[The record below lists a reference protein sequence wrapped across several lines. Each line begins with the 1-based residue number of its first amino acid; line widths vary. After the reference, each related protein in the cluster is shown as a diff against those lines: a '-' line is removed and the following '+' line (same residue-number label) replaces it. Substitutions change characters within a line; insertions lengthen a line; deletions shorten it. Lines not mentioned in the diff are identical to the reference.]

1 MKVVQFSQGPLTQ
14 TLCRSR
20 CGVELNDGE
29 IGGLSVAVPQ
39 LLESYGELNPDE
51 ATLRD
56 PPRLQSHMQCVW
68 KESQDQERTGDSHQK
83 ISWKWS
89 WHQQHAILNPVSRA
103 Q

>member
-1 MKVVQFSQGPLTQ
+1 M
-14 TLCRSR
+14 
-20 CGVELNDGE
+20 
-29 IGGLSVAVPQ
+29 AVPQ
-39 LLESYGELNPDE
+39 LLESYGELDPDE

-68 KESQDQERTGDSHQK
+68 KDSQNQERTGDSHQK

-89 WHQQHAILNPVSRA
+89 WHQQHAILNPVTRA